1 MFESLKQGHWKET
14 LSKYESVKYAA
25 EPALERASVPLMKAH
40 VRHMQG
46 CGGVFS
52 QHQQITGNSKSE
64 IKLSLTVIGTF
75 CKIWADI
82 MGSTGEMR

>member
-1 MFESLKQGHWKET
+1 M
-14 LSKYESVKYAA
+14 SKYESVKYAA
-25 EPALERASVPLMKAH
+25 EPALERASVPLKAH
-40 VRHMQG
+40 ARLRWGIQ
-46 CGGVFS
+46 
-52 QHQQITGNSKSE
+52 TAPADNWELESE